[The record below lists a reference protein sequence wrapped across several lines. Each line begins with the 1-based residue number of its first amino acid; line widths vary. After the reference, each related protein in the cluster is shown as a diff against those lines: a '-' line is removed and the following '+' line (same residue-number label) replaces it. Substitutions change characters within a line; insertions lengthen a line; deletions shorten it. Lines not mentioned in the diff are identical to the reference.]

1 MTGMFIIY
9 PAKDIIFYNADIHSN
24 LIVSQRMA
32 VIRRMM
38 DRCPVTVVTTIDGL
52 SDRLLPLEEL
62 QKNRC
67 VLRWEIFCHWKH
79 SGKEIDGAWV

>member
-1 MTGMFIIY
+1 M
-9 PAKDIIFYNADIHSN
+9 
-24 LIVSQRMA
+24 
-32 VIRRMM
+32 IRRMM

-67 VLRWEIFCHWKH
+67 VFKVGDILPLEVTQQ
-79 SGKEIDGAWV
+79 EIDGAWV

>member
-1 MTGMFIIY
+1 MTENVYYY

-24 LIVSQRMA
+24 LIVSQRMD

-62 QKNRC
+62 QKEPDVFFKVGRY
-67 VLRWEIFCHWKH
+67 FCHWKH
-79 SGKEIDGAWV
+79 SAGN